1 MRSRKV
7 TIFFILIL
15 CIIINKQAF
24 CSTMDI
30 IKCPHGASLNQK
42 DDDED
47 DIGNLCDN
55 CWEISNPDQ
64 LDSNENCPE
73 QPYNFDPACGDAC
86 EIIDTDSIVKKII
99 LLKFLLQSK

>member
-15 CIIINKQAF
+15 CIINEQAF

-30 IKCPHGASLNQK
+30 IKCPHGDSLNQK

-47 DIGNLCDN
+47 DIGNLRDN
-55 CWEISNPDQ
+55 C
-64 LDSNENCPE
+64 
-73 QPYNFDPACGDAC
+73 
-86 EIIDTDSIVKKII
+86 
-99 LLKFLLQSK
+99 